1 VTLNE
6 RLDYFGQTVNIAA
19 RVQGLADERAI
30 FVTKPVVQHPQVAR
44 MIEQNRLVPTEQLAS
59 LRGVSDKMT
68 VYQIP

>member
-1 VTLNE
+1 
-6 RLDYFGQTVNIAA
+6 
-19 RVQGLADERAI
+19 
-30 FVTKPVVQHPQVAR
+30 VQHPQVAR